1 MPNLA
6 AAKAESL
13 LPHLNAAMAE
23 FGIDTLLRTAAFAA
37 QLAHESGEFRW
48 MEEIWGP
55 TSAQKRY
62 EPQTDLSKRLGNS
75 EAGDG
80 LRFKGRG
87 PIQLTGRSNYSRFG
101 GLLGLD
107 LIGSPTQ
114 AAAPEVAFRIAALF
128 WKNRGLNEFAEAG
141 DFREVTRRIN
151 GGFNGLEDRLKYYER
166 AKSVLASGF
175 DAGEATDHA
184 RRRARKGQRA
194 GGAAVAGRRGNR
206 GTGADAPS
214 PARICHEEDCDQ
226 KGSGEEGGGQEVGGE
241 EDCGREGGRHESS
254 VEEGHVEK
262 ARPAED
268 TSEEGAREEGPG
280 DEKDDRPQDQRRVA
294 QPLVRRSATAHAGP
308 QPMRCSRPIDEGF
321 GSLGLQRLVGRR
333 QRVRLGAEGKA
344 SQRGCSGSR

>member
-1 MPNLA
+1 MLTPDQLRRIMPNLA
-6 AAKAESL
+6 ATKAESL

-87 PIQLTGRSNYSRFG
+87 PIQLTGRANYSRFG

-107 LIGSPTQ
+107 LIGSPAQ
-114 AAAPEVAFRIAALF
+114 AAVPEVAFRIAALF

-175 DAGEATDHA
+175 VAGETPATRSAGRAKVNVPAEPLLRGAEAIEELAPERRRRPASATKKTATKKVGTEKPVAKKSVARKVVATKAAPKRAASRKIAPAKAPTKKAPTKKVQATGKTTA
-184 RRRARKGQRA
+184 RRTRAA
-194 GGAAVAGRRGNR
+194 
-206 GTGADAPS
+206 S
-214 PARICHEEDCDQ
+214 
-226 KGSGEEGGGQEVGGE
+226 
-241 EDCGREGGRHESS
+241 
-254 VEEGHVEK
+254 
-262 ARPAED
+262 
-268 TSEEGAREEGPG
+268 
-280 DEKDDRPQDQRRVA
+280 
-294 QPLVRRSATAHAGP
+294 RS
-308 QPMRCSRPIDEGF
+308 R
-321 GSLGLQRLVGRR
+321 
-333 QRVRLGAEGKA
+333 
-344 SQRGCSGSR
+344 

>member
-1 MPNLA
+1 MLTIDQLRRIMPNLA
-6 AAKAESL
+6 SAKAESL

-87 PIQLTGRSNYSRFG
+87 PIQLTGRANYSRFG
-101 GLLGLD
+101 DLLGLD
-107 LIGSPTQ
+107 LIGSPAQ
-114 AAAPEVAFRIAALF
+114 AAAPGVAFRIAALF

-175 DAGEATDHA
+175 EAVDAPATRSA
-184 RRRARKGQRA
+184 RRAKVKVPLEPLLRGAEAIQELAPARKRRPASNEKGT
-194 GGAAVAGRRGNR
+194 AAKNAPAKKVVA
-206 GTGADAPS
+206 TKTVAKKMIATKKAPKTVRS
-214 PARICHEEDCDQ
+214 MTVAQ
-226 KGSGEEGGGQEVGGE
+226 
-241 EDCGREGGRHESS
+241 
-254 VEEGHVEK
+254 EK
-262 ARPAED
+262 AP
-268 TSEEGAREEGPG
+268 
-280 DEKDDRPQDQRRVA
+280 EKKVQSTRK
-294 QPLVRRSATAHAGP
+294 ATARKTSAA
-308 QPMRCSRPIDEGF
+308 SR
-321 GSLGLQRLVGRR
+321 
-333 QRVRLGAEGKA
+333 
-344 SQRGCSGSR
+344 SR

>member
-1 MPNLA
+1 MLTPDQLRRIMPNLA
-6 AAKAESL
+6 ATKAESL

-87 PIQLTGRSNYSRFG
+87 PIQLTGRANYSRFG

-107 LIGSPTQ
+107 LIGSPAQ
-114 AAAPEVAFRIAALF
+114 AAVPEVAFRIAALF

-175 DAGEATDHA
+175 VAGETPATRSA
-184 RRRARKGQRA
+184 GRAKVNVPAEPLLRGAEAIEELAPTRRRRPASATKKTATKKVGTEKPVAKKSVARKVVATKAAPKRA
-194 GGAAVAGRRGNR
+194 ASRKIAPAKAPTKKAPTKKVQATGKTTARKISAA
-206 GTGADAPS
+206 S
-214 PARICHEEDCDQ
+214 
-226 KGSGEEGGGQEVGGE
+226 
-241 EDCGREGGRHESS
+241 
-254 VEEGHVEK
+254 
-262 ARPAED
+262 
-268 TSEEGAREEGPG
+268 
-280 DEKDDRPQDQRRVA
+280 
-294 QPLVRRSATAHAGP
+294 RS
-308 QPMRCSRPIDEGF
+308 R
-321 GSLGLQRLVGRR
+321 
-333 QRVRLGAEGKA
+333 
-344 SQRGCSGSR
+344 

>member
-1 MPNLA
+1 MLTLDQLRRIMPNLA

-62 EPQTDLSKRLGNS
+62 EPQTDLSTRLGNS

-151 GGFNGLEDRLKYYER
+151 GGFNGFEDRLKYYDR

-175 DAGEATDHA
+175 DAGEATTTRGA
-184 RRRARKGQRA
+184 RRAKVNVPTEPLLRGAEAIEELAPTRRRRPASATKKTATKKAPAKKMVAKKSAAKKTVAKKVVATKAASKKVASRKLAPAKAPAKKAPAKRVQATKKTTARKTS
-194 GGAAVAGRRGNR
+194 AA
-206 GTGADAPS
+206 S
-214 PARICHEEDCDQ
+214 
-226 KGSGEEGGGQEVGGE
+226 
-241 EDCGREGGRHESS
+241 
-254 VEEGHVEK
+254 
-262 ARPAED
+262 
-268 TSEEGAREEGPG
+268 
-280 DEKDDRPQDQRRVA
+280 
-294 QPLVRRSATAHAGP
+294 RS
-308 QPMRCSRPIDEGF
+308 R
-321 GSLGLQRLVGRR
+321 
-333 QRVRLGAEGKA
+333 
-344 SQRGCSGSR
+344 

>member
-1 MPNLA
+1 MLTPDQLRRIMPNLA
-6 AAKAESL
+6 ATKAESL

-75 EAGDG
+75 DAGDG

-87 PIQLTGRSNYSRFG
+87 PIQLTGRANYSRFG

-107 LIGSPTQ
+107 LIGSPAQ
-114 AAAPEVAFRIAALF
+114 AAVPEVAFRIAALF

-175 DAGEATDHA
+175 VAGETPATRSA
-184 RRRARKGQRA
+184 GRAKVNVPAEPLLRGAEAIEELAPTRRRRPASATKKTATKKVGTEKPVAKKSVARKVVATKAAPKRA
-194 GGAAVAGRRGNR
+194 ASRKIAPAKAPTKKAPTKKVQATGKTTARKISAA
-206 GTGADAPS
+206 S
-214 PARICHEEDCDQ
+214 
-226 KGSGEEGGGQEVGGE
+226 
-241 EDCGREGGRHESS
+241 
-254 VEEGHVEK
+254 
-262 ARPAED
+262 
-268 TSEEGAREEGPG
+268 
-280 DEKDDRPQDQRRVA
+280 
-294 QPLVRRSATAHAGP
+294 RS
-308 QPMRCSRPIDEGF
+308 R
-321 GSLGLQRLVGRR
+321 
-333 QRVRLGAEGKA
+333 
-344 SQRGCSGSR
+344 

>member
-1 MPNLA
+1 MLTVDQLRRIMPNLA
-6 AAKAESL
+6 TAKAESL

-87 PIQLTGRSNYSRFG
+87 PIQLTGRANYSRFG
-101 GLLGLD
+101 NLLGLD
-107 LIGSPTQ
+107 LIGSPAQ
-114 AAAPEVAFRIAALF
+114 AAAPGVAFRIAALF

-166 AKSVLASGF
+166 ATSVLAIGF
-175 DAGEATDHA
+175 EAGEAPATRSA
-184 RRRARKGQRA
+184 RRAKVKVPVEPLLRGAEAIQELAPARQRRPASPEKGTAAKIAPAKKVVARKTVA
-194 GGAAVAGRRGNR
+194 KKMIAAKKAPKTIRSMTVA
-206 GTGADAPS
+206 
-214 PARICHEEDCDQ
+214 Q
-226 KGSGEEGGGQEVGGE
+226 
-241 EDCGREGGRHESS
+241 
-254 VEEGHVEK
+254 EK
-262 ARPAED
+262 APEKRVQSTRKKTPRK
-268 TSEEGAREEGPG
+268 TSA
-280 DEKDDRPQDQRRVA
+280 A
-294 QPLVRRSATAHAGP
+294 LRS
-308 QPMRCSRPIDEGF
+308 R
-321 GSLGLQRLVGRR
+321 
-333 QRVRLGAEGKA
+333 
-344 SQRGCSGSR
+344 

>member
-1 MPNLA
+1 MLTPDQLRRIMPNLA

-55 TSAQKRY
+55 TNAQKRY

-151 GGFNGLEDRLKYYER
+151 GGFNGL
-166 AKSVLASGF
+166 
-175 DAGEATDHA
+175 
-184 RRRARKGQRA
+184 
-194 GGAAVAGRRGNR
+194 
-206 GTGADAPS
+206 
-214 PARICHEEDCDQ
+214 
-226 KGSGEEGGGQEVGGE
+226 
-241 EDCGREGGRHESS
+241 
-254 VEEGHVEK
+254 
-262 ARPAED
+262 
-268 TSEEGAREEGPG
+268 
-280 DEKDDRPQDQRRVA
+280 
-294 QPLVRRSATAHAGP
+294 
-308 QPMRCSRPIDEGF
+308 
-321 GSLGLQRLVGRR
+321 
-333 QRVRLGAEGKA
+333 
-344 SQRGCSGSR
+344 